1 MFFVVRFWGVAL
13 DFHDDA
19 VERLARRSGTE
30 ALGVN
35 PQSRGD
41 VAFQYLASEVWPLL
55 GSAQTGKPLS
65 GQEEDNILGYGPEG
79 Y

>member
-1 MFFVVRFWGVAL
+1 MAL
-13 DFHDDA
+13 SKHEE
-19 VERLARRSGTE
+19 VSERLARTSETE
-30 ALGVN
+30 TPGVN
-35 PQSRGD
+35 SQSRGD

-65 GQEEDNILGYGPEG
+65 RQEEDNILGYGPEG

>member
-1 MFFVVRFWGVAL
+1 MAL
-13 DFHDDA
+13 SKHED
-19 VERLARRSGTE
+19 VGERLARTSRTE

-35 PQSRGD
+35 PQSRGE
-41 VAFQYLASEVWPLL
+41 YLASEVWPLL

-65 GQEEDNILGYGPEG
+65 RQEEDNILGYGPEG